1 MSKLA
6 DCAADGVR
14 TGRPP
19 TVSDQQIRAEIA
31 RRLSGA
37 PEELTPFRI
46 QRALEHVHN
55 SIPRLDRIQRWLREM
70 HVPRQAPPDPPRQPN
85 ADLNAHN
92 DLVRTALEAAYSQ
105 IVHLTSQAVLATE
118 DGLQAQFARALAAL
132 DADAASLAARHAA
145 EIEAKDRE
153 IADLMRLS
161 DDRLDQ
167 VDAMREEMDAERV
180 GAQQLVDESARRRL
194 VGGRKLVRLGGN
206 DGPGDPQHR
215 VERGVSDDEREDER
229 PRDRSGVAVEPL
241 HQQPEHPAEPSDQE
255 QLRDVQ
261 AEEQSRLVADLG
273 VSRRVQQAEAQAVA
287 LQTAAKQA
295 YDDAT
300 RLNVSLGEA
309 VARRT
314 VAEAECYEARDALAA
329 ERDRRV
335 VSDAALATAQARLDD
350 TRGALSKL
358 EEVADRDRQ
367 GAAEIARRLSLAE
380 ATLMAER
387 RLVQGARG
395 AGHAQQKRPAN
406 NRTPGEPAAARVPQR
421 S

>member
-118 DGLQAQFARALAAL
+118 DGLQAQFARALAAR

-180 GAQQLVDESARRRL
+180 
-194 VGGRKLVRLGGN
+194 RLGAIN
-206 DGPGDPQHR
+206 QNLT
-215 VERGVSDDEREDER
+215 
-229 PRDRSGVAVEPL
+229 DRLCCLE
-241 HQQPEHPAEPSDQE
+241 EE
-255 QLRDVQ
+255 RDV
-261 AEEQSRLVADLG
+261 L
-273 VSRRVQQAEAQAVA
+273 SRRVQQAEAQAVA

-314 VAEAECYEARDALAA
+314 VAEAECDEARDALAA

-335 VSDAALATAQARLDD
+335 ASEAALATAQARLDD

-387 RLVQGARG
+387 RLVQGARE
-395 AGHAQQKRPAN
+395 AGHAQQKPPAN
-406 NRTPGEPAAARVPQR
+406 NRTPGGPAAARSRSVPDAANGTKRRRIADPPQ
-421 S
+421 SG